1 MSLVAEGVSVRFGGL
16 MAIDGVSFTLE
27 PGAIV
32 GLIGPNGAGKTTLVN
47 VLSGFQKPSAGDV
60 SLDGRRFA
68 DTTPDD
74 FARAG
79 IARTFRRCAC
89 SRVSPSRRTSK

>member
-16 MAIDGVSFTLE
+16 AAIDGVSFTLE

-47 VLSGFQKPSAGDV
+47 VLSGFQKPSAGEV
-60 SLDGRRFA
+60 RLDGRDRK
-68 DTTPDD
+68 
-74 FARAG
+74 
-79 IARTFRRCAC
+79 
-89 SRVSPSRRTSK
+89 SVV